1 MVELKSNKGNVAVKI
16 AGKNSTVMAEILMA
30 IRSFFVS
37 MAASLDE
44 DDAFEMY
51 AAFVEALNDGA
62 PLDWKT
68 ILEEARERRD
78 DGDI

>member
-1 MVELKSNKGNVAVKI
+1 MVELKSNKGHTTVQIV
-16 AGKNSTVMAEILMA
+16 GKNSTVMAEMLMA
-30 IRSFFVS
+30 IRGFFVS
-37 MAASLDE
+37 MAEGLDE
-44 DDAFEMY
+44 DDAFELY
-51 AAFVEALNDGA
+51 ATFVEALNDGA